1 MLVSSNLE
9 GLQSWRDALKQ
20 HGIKDFS
27 MEFSSSE
34 DDNDKAERKLTT
46 RNKIASALTT
56 KFVLKK
62 PTN

>member
-1 MLVSSNLE
+1 
-9 GLQSWRDALKQ
+9 
-20 HGIKDFS
+20 

-62 PTN
+62 PMNQDTKDVTPRDSDNLFGFPSIRS